1 MEYYNLMMV
10 IGICIVYIATNIYSI
25 VIYVINIIKN
35 GTFSDVIAAPLYIFI
50 LLIPI
55 IGSLFSLAV
64 IDEDNKYW
72 QLVFYTGAYLILIG
86 FIINLLM
93 NFQ

>member
-10 IGICIVYIATNIYSI
+10 IGMCIIYIATNIYSI
-25 VIYVINIIKN
+25 AIYVVNIIKN
-35 GTFSDVIAAPLYIFI
+35 GTFSDIIGAPFHIFM

-72 QLVFYTGAYLILIG
+72 QIVFHIGAYLILIG

-93 NFQ
+93 NF